1 MKLLDTCFL
10 IHLQREWVRKA
21 PGAATGYLEAHA
33 DEEFGISVVAA
44 LEFMEGYDQAADA
57 EHFLAPFHQ
66 LSVTMEVARAGSR
79 IRRSLRARGGMIGD
93 FDILIAATALN
104 AGFPLVTDNARHFER
119 VEGLLVEG
127 YR

>member
-1 MKLLDTCFL
+1 M
-10 IHLQREWVRKA
+10 H
-21 PGAATGYLEAHA
+21 G
-33 DEEFGISVVAA
+33 DEEFGISVNAA

-57 EHFLAPFHQ
+57 ERFLEPFHQ
-66 LSVTMEVARAGSR
+66 LAVTTVVARVGGR
-79 IRRSLRARGGMIGD
+79 IRRWLRACGAMIGD

-104 AGFPLVTDNARHFER
+104 AGCPLITDNARHFER